1 MDEQEVPENSSEEIS
16 KDKDRESD
24 DIAPTRSETD
34 PLASEPSDER
44 DGESTNIDAA
54 VEEIGTALPPEEM
67 PTMQWSDVYAELA
80 EYENL
85 ENGGDQDGLT
95 SARGQQRPDQTGPL
109 DGLEDAMNW
118 LEQLAAGQGMP
129 IDEMPTLVT
138 AQPVSDEVPQEAE
151 VSDGPSEPELIVPA
165 LDLDS
170 DPMAWLEQLAV
181 DQSSPLEELP
191 SVADRLLASEIIS
204 QTEIPPNSTINDPYD
219 VDQALSYLEQLADA
233 QSIDLADVSFDTG
246 QPVDSL
252 NAALTI
258 IDGLV
263 LTGLAAAV
271 AASRPE
277 TPLGEK
283 DLSPVIT
290 EDTGPEDLTKSDQW
304 SDLSTDMPDDP
315 QNALDWLSTI
325 GEESDDISMEIGE
338 EADTLGPLADTSVPD
353 QLDSESEPMTL
364 DQADEGSQL
373 DADALDEMPEDP
385 DEAIAWMQRLATT
398 GSQSSTTESGTS
410 VSHEEL
416 NSSHASGSSLSHSET
431 LVAAQAALDS
441 DDLEQAL
448 SIYQSVL
455 DEGDALDELVAALE
469 DAVEDREDSPRL
481 LRLLGDAYMQNGE
494 IDKAISTYRKG
505 FDHL

>member
-16 KDKDRESD
+16 KDKERESD
-24 DIAPTRSETD
+24 DIAPTRSEAD
-34 PLASEPSDER
+34 PLASEPGDER
-44 DGESTNIDAA
+44 DAESTNDDAA
-54 VEEIGTALPPEEM
+54 MEEISTALPPEEM

-80 EYENL
+80 EYEKL
-85 ENGGDQDGLT
+85 ENGSDQEGLT
-95 SARGQQRPDQTGPL
+95 SARGQQQPDQTGPL
-109 DGLEDAMNW
+109 DGLEDAMSW

-138 AQPVSDEVPQEAE
+138 AQPVSEEEPQEAE
-151 VSDGPSEPELIVPA
+151 VSDGPSEPELVVPV
-165 LDLDS
+165 LELDS

-219 VDQALSYLEQLADA
+219 VDQALSYLEQLANA
-233 QSIDLADVSFDTG
+233 QSVDLAEVSFDTG
-246 QPVDSL
+246 QPADSL

-271 AASRPE
+271 AASKPE
-277 TPLGEK
+277 TPFGEK
-283 DLSPVIT
+283 DPTPVTT
-290 EDTGPEDLTKSDQW
+290 EVTGPEDLTKSDQL

-315 QNALDWLSTI
+315 QNVLDWLGTI
-325 GEESDDISMEIGE
+325 GEESDDISMEIEE
-338 EADTLGPLADTSVPD
+338 EADTLDPPADTPVSG
-353 QLDSESEPMTL
+353 QSDSESELMTQ
-364 DQADEGSQL
+364 DQASEGSQI

-398 GSQSSTTESGTS
+398 GSQSSSTESGTS
-410 VSHEEL
+410 LSHEEL
-416 NSSHASGSSLSHSET
+416 DSSAESGSSLSHSET
-431 LVAAQAALDS
+431 LVAAKAALDS
-441 DDLEQAL
+441 DDLDQAL

-455 DEGDALDELVAALE
+455 DEGDTPDELVAALE
-469 DAVEDREDSPRL
+469 DAVEDRGDSPGL